1 MGKGWLGVGFFLF
14 FCIDRGLGSSTALDS
29 SGSKRHQQI
38 WPPSRYAC
46 FNIDSGRD
54 GSAGERVRDE
64 PAACSRAAGG
74 PPVARVRP
82 SGRRP
87 STDVQDRA
95 RARRGGLQVR
105 RARLT
110 RHGPASSA
118 QLAVGH
124 TTNARPNATTNYYG
138 RYTDARSWRALRAP
152 LGSIRGWQNGSR
164 NATVVR
170 EQCHCV
176 EGVYK

>member
-74 PPVARVRP
+74 PRRTAGG
-82 SGRRP
+82 SGPAVWQKTEHRP
-87 STDVQDRA
+87 STRA
-95 RARRGGLQVR
+95 PGWPASATRPADEAWARQLGPAGCWTHHQRQAKRHDQLLRTLYGRALLACAPRS
-105 RARLT
+105 ARFNSGVAKRKSE
-110 RHGPASSA
+110 RHGSS
-118 QLAVGH
+118 
-124 TTNARPNATTNYYG
+124 
-138 RYTDARSWRALRAP
+138 
-152 LGSIRGWQNGSR
+152 
-164 NATVVR
+164 
-170 EQCHCV
+170 
-176 EGVYK
+176 